1 VHKFFYRFM
10 LFSLLPKGLGTKI
23 DSASAFSI
31 YNPQLCNS
39 LSAGQ
44 MSIRIIFP
52 DSVFKNPI
60 IFIFYKYVLFM
71 DKIAVF
77 LILELLELIF
87 HGNYWKNPHF
97 ETFKL
102 RK

>member
-1 VHKFFYRFM
+1 MTPVR
-10 LFSLLPKGLGTKI
+10 KI
-23 DSASAFSI
+23 
-31 YNPQLCNS
+31 NS
-39 LSAGQ
+39 HSAGQ
-44 MSIRIIFP
+44 MSIHIIFH

-77 LILELLELIF
+77 LTLELLELIF
-87 HGNYWKNPHF
+87 HRNCWKNPHF

-102 RK
+102 GK